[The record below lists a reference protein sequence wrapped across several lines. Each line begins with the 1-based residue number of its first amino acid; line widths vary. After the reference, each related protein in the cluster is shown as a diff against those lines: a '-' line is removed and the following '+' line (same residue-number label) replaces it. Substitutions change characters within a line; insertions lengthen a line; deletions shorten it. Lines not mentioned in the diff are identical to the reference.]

1 MWTRIRSNFESGI
14 EKLKWFSS
22 MFSDRLKIEL
32 SVMKLLY
39 ESDCLEKN
47 KDDIMKTIGKRILE
61 LKGQPERNIMKD
73 TIIMDALSEIE
84 RINSEIDSTKK
95 KASDISGS

>member
-1 MWTRIRSNFESGI
+1 MWTRIKSNLESGT

-39 ESDCLEKN
+39 ESDCLEKK
-47 KDDIMKTIGKRILE
+47 KDDMMKTIGKRIWE
-61 LKGQPERNIMKD
+61 LQGQPERNILKD
-73 TIIMDALSEIE
+73 TIIMDALGEIE
-84 RINSEIDSTKK
+84 SINSDIDAAKK

>member
-1 MWTRIRSNFESGI
+1 MWTKIRSNFESGI

-39 ESDCLEKN
+39 ESDCMEKK
-47 KDDIMKTIGKRILE
+47 KDVIMKTIGKRIWE
-61 LKGQPERNIMKD
+61 LKGQPERNVLKD
-73 TIIMDALSEIE
+73 TIIMDALDEIE
-84 RINSEIDSTKK
+84 RINSEIDATKK
-95 KASDISGS
+95 KVSDISGS

>member
-1 MWTRIRSNFESGI
+1 
-14 EKLKWFSS
+14 

-39 ESDCLEKN
+39 ESVRMEKK
-47 KDDIMKTIGKRILE
+47 KDVIMKTIGKRIWE
-61 LKGQPERNIMKD
+61 LKGQPERNVLKD

-84 RINSEIDSTKK
+84 QINSDIDAAKK
-95 KASDISGS
+95 KVSDISGS

>member
-1 MWTRIRSNFESGI
+1 MWMRIRSNFENGI

-22 MFSDRLKIEL
+22 IFSDRLKIEL

-39 ESDCLEKN
+39 ESDCLEKK
-47 KDDIMKTIGKRILE
+47 KDDIMKAVGKRIWE
-61 LKGQPERNIMKD
+61 LKGQPERNILKD
-73 TIIMDALSEIE
+73 TIIIDALSEIE
-84 RINSEIDSTKK
+84 RINSDIEATKK

>member
-1 MWTRIRSNFESGI
+1 MWKRIRSNFESGV

-32 SVMKLLY
+32 SVVKLLY
-39 ESDCLEKN
+39 ESDCLEKK
-47 KDDIMKTIGKRILE
+47 KDDIMKTIGKRIWE

-73 TIIMDALSEIE
+73 TIITDALGEIE
-84 RINSEIDSTKK
+84 RINGDIDATKK

>member
-1 MWTRIRSNFESGI
+1 MWTRIKSNLESGT

-39 ESDCLEKN
+39 ESDCLEKK
-47 KDDIMKTIGKRILE
+47 KDDMMKTIGKRIWE
-61 LKGQPERNIMKD
+61 LQGQPERNILKD

-84 RINSEIDSTKK
+84 RINSDIDATKK

>member
-1 MWTRIRSNFESGI
+1 MWTRIRNNFESGI

-39 ESDCLEKN
+39 ESDCLEK
-47 KDDIMKTIGKRILE
+47 KKADIMKTVGERVWE
-61 LKGQPERNIMKD
+61 LKGQTERNILKD
-73 TIIMDALSEIE
+73 TIIMDALEEIE
-84 RINSEIDSTKK
+84 RINSDIDATKK
-95 KASDISGS
+95 KTSDISGS

>member
-1 MWTRIRSNFESGI
+1 MWTRIKSNLESGT

-39 ESDCLEKN
+39 ESDCLEKKKN
-47 KDDIMKTIGKRILE
+47 DMMKTIGKRIWE
-61 LKGQPERNIMKD
+61 LQGQPERNILKD

-84 RINSEIDSTKK
+84 RINSDIDATKK

>member
-1 MWTRIRSNFESGI
+1 MWTRIKSNLESGT

-22 MFSDRLKIEL
+22 MFSERLKIEL

-39 ESDCLEKN
+39 ESDCLEKK
-47 KDDIMKTIGKRILE
+47 KDDIMKTIGKRIWE
-61 LKGQPERNIMKD
+61 LKGQPERNILKD
-73 TIIMDALSEIE
+73 TIIMDALGEIE
-84 RINSEIDSTKK
+84 QINSDIDAAKN